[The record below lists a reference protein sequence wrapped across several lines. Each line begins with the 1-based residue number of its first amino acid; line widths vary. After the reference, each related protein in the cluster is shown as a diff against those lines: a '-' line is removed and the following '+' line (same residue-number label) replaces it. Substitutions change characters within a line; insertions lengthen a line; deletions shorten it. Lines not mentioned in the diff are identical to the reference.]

1 MTVASEREFESME
14 NGERMKL
21 EDQIASREGGGRSRQ
36 GRENEDED
44 AKNEGMVRVL
54 EGKRLGARDYHVHR

>member
-1 MTVASEREFESME
+1 ME